1 MNCLPHYLTTLA
13 RKKSEITIIR
23 QSAINARLINLDILR
38 GFSLLGVLLA
48 NLQSLTYPGTYL
60 PPLTFADHTTL
71 DRAAET
77 FIRGLA
83 EGSFY
88 PLFATLFGLGFA
100 LQMQKPGFTPDN
112 FRRRLLV
119 LLAFGVLHAV
129 LVWEG
134 DILVAYALL
143 GFALIP
149 LRNKSS
155 RTLLLTI
162 CGCLIYSLGVFC
174 AAFNAGETPQSY
186 LELVTTTYAR
196 GSYLAATQL
205 RLIDLS
211 AVFVEALVYFPHIL
225 ACFLL
230 GLLVGRR
237 GAEKTLSD
245 SRLLRRTL
253 ALSLSVGLP
262 IVTAHGVVMLTQPA
276 IPVWLAAL
284 DTALGSAALGFAYA
298 ATLLLLLQK
307 SVWRQ
312 RLEPLSFVGRTS
324 LSNYLLQSLI
334 FTSLYYG
341 YGGGLY
347 ARVPLSVSVLLAL
360 AVYTLQVLASR
371 WWLSQHAQGP
381 MEALWRRLTYN
392 KASALLKEP

>member
-1 MNCLPHYLTTLA
+1 MIDLRLPKLPEHPFSGAEHQNRRLVDLD
-13 RKKSEITIIR
+13 IIR
-23 QSAINARLINLDILR
+23 GAA
-38 GFSLLGVLLA
+38 LLGVLVA
-48 NLQSLTYPGTYL
+48 NLQSLSYPGNYL
-60 PPLTFADHTTL
+60 LPLTFADHTTL

-100 LQMQKPGFTPDN
+100 LQMQKPGFTADN

-134 DILVAYALL
+134 DILVSYALL
-143 GFALIP
+143 GFALVP
-149 LRNKSS
+149 LRNKSL

-162 CGCLIYSLGVFC
+162 CGCLIYSLGVFY

-205 RLIDLS
+205 RLIDLG
-211 AVFVEALVYFPHIL
+211 AVLVEALVYFPHIL
-225 ACFLL
+225 ACFVL
-230 GLLVGRR
+230 GLLVGKR

-245 SRLLRRTL
+245 SCLLSRTL
-253 ALSLSVGLP
+253 TLSLSVGLP

-276 IPVWLAAL
+276 IPAWLDAL

-298 ATLLLLLQK
+298 ATLFLLLQK
-307 SVWRQ
+307 PGWRQ

-360 AVYTLQVLASR
+360 ALYTLQILASR
-371 WWLSQHAQGP
+371 WWLSHYAQGP
-381 MEALWRRLTYN
+381 MEALWRRLTYAD
-392 KASALLKEP
+392 KRVLMQKPG

>member
-1 MNCLPHYLTTLA
+1 MIVGQL
-13 RKKSEITIIR
+13 
-23 QSAINARLINLDILR
+23 AINARLINVDILR
-38 GFSLLGVLLA
+38 GFLLLGVLLA
-48 NLQSLTYPGTYL
+48 NLQSFTYPGVYL
-60 PPLTFADHTTL
+60 PPLGFSPHSAF
-71 DRAAET
+71 DRSTEAL
-77 FIRGLA
+77 IRIFV

-88 PLFATLFGLGFA
+88 PLFAALFGLGFV
-100 LQMQKPGFTPDN
+100 LQVQRLGFMPAH
-112 FRRRLLV
+112 FRKRLLV

-134 DILVAYALL
+134 DILVSYALL

-162 CGCLIYSLGVFC
+162 CGCLIYSLGVFY
-174 AAFNAGETPQSY
+174 AAFNAGETLQSY
-186 LELVTTTYAR
+186 LELVTTTYAQ

-211 AVFVEALVYFPHIL
+211 AVLVEAFVYFPHIL

-230 GLLVGRR
+230 GLLIGRR

-245 SRLLRRTL
+245 SRLLRHTL
-253 ALSLSVGLP
+253 VLSLSVGLP

-276 IPVWLAAL
+276 IPAWLDAL
-284 DTALGSAALGFAYA
+284 NTALGSAALGFAYA

-307 SVWRQ
+307 SIWRQ

-334 FTSLYYG
+334 FTLLYYG

-360 AVYTLQVLASR
+360 ALYTLQILASR

-381 MEALWRRLTYN
+381 MEALWRRLTYH
-392 KASALLKEP
+392 KASALLKAP